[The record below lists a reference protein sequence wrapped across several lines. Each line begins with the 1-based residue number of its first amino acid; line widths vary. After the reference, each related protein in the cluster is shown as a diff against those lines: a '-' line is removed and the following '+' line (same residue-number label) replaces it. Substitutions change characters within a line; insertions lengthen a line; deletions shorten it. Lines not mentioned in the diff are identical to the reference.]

1 MGERNHMDAC
11 RICGNEQGNKLHEVR
26 EMMYGLREAF
36 EYIEC
41 ANCGCLQIRTIP
53 NDLSK
58 YYPEGYWGFQKKRMA
73 MEVQEG
79 TLSAWLRRR
88 RTQYW
93 LSTSRDP
100 IGRLI
105 AMKHEIP
112 RHITWVRRAGLT
124 SLNAPIL
131 DVGCG
136 LGDRLRTLRHEGFA
150 NLTGVDPFI
159 EKDIN
164 YPNGIRIRKSS
175 LYDVNGKF
183 DFITLHHSF
192 EHMPDPRAVLEKLHT
207 LLNAQSVV
215 LVRIPVA
222 DSYAWHNYGVHWAQI
237 DAPRHFYLHTVKSMQ
252 HLAEQTGFDIVDVA
266 YDSYEFQFWGS
277 EQYKHDIPLYDELSY
292 ETHPEHCMFTAE
304 QINAFQVRAR
314 EFNLSGEGDQACF
327 YLRKRLFKT

>member
-1 MGERNHMDAC
+1 MGERNLMDTC
-11 RICGNEQGNKLHEVR
+11 RICGNEEGNRLHQVR
-26 EMMYGLREAF
+26 EMMYGLRETF

-41 ANCGCLQIRTIP
+41 ANCGCLQIKTIP
-53 NDLSK
+53 NDISRH
-58 YYPEGYWGFQKKRMA
+58 YPESYWGFQKTRMK

-79 TLSAWLRRR
+79 ATLAWLRRR
-88 RTQYW
+88 RSQYW

-100 IGRLI
+100 IGRMLAI
-105 AMKHEIP
+105 KHEIP

-136 LGDRLRTLRHEGFA
+136 LGDRLRTLRHEGFT

-164 YPNGIRIRKSS
+164 YPNGIRIRNCS
-175 LYDVNGKF
+175 LNDVKESY

-192 EHMPDPRAVLEKLHT
+192 EHMPEPKAVLEKLHT
-207 LLNAQSVV
+207 LLNAQRVA

-252 HLAEQTGFDIVDVA
+252 HLAEQTGFDIVKVV
-266 YDSYEFQFWGS
+266 YDSDEFQFWGS
-277 EQYKHDIPLYDELSY
+277 EQYKHDVPLHDEHSY
-292 ETHPEHCMFTAE
+292 EIHPEHSMFTTE
-304 QINAFQVRAR
+304 QINNYQVRAW
-314 EFNLSGEGDQACF
+314 ELNFSGKGDQACF
-327 YLRKRLFKT
+327 YLKKR